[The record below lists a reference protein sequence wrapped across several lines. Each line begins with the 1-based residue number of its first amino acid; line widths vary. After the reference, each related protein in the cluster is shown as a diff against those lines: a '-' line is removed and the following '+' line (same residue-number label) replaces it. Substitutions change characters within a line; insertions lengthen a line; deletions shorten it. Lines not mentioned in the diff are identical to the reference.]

1 MKRVT
6 INIGFITNSSSVV
19 YWIPRQVLED
29 AQVAAFI
36 SKYELQDGYI
46 GDELWSRG
54 SCGSFAVTR
63 EQRERINRE
72 LTDTEYRNS
81 KEPVFNVDEDNV
93 VAVYGD
99 EYSDISME
107 LAHLLRNAAER
118 MGLPVGRIDY
128 N

>member
-29 AQVAAFI
+29 ADVAAFI
-36 SKYELQDGYI
+36 AKYELQDGYV
-46 GDELWSRG
+46 GDEIWSR
-54 SCGSFAVTR
+54 SQCGSFAVTR
-63 EQRERINRE
+63 EQRDQINRE
-72 LTDTEYRNS
+72 LCNSEYRS
-81 KEPVFNVDEDNV
+81 ADPMYNVDEDNV

-99 EYSDISME
+99 EYDDISSE
-107 LAHLLRNAAER
+107 LAALLRNAAER
-118 MGLPVGRIDY
+118 MGLPVGRVDY